1 MRILYHLPVS
11 PFCRKVR
18 LALAEKGLGFE
29 LHTEY
34 PWQRRPEFVQ
44 LNPAAQV
51 PVLVEET
58 ARHVIS
64 DSQAIC
70 EYLDEAYPDRRLIG
84 FDPAARA
91 EVRRL
96 VAWFDQKFQRE
107 VTAYILHE
115 KLNKRLMRQGTPDGL
130 ALRAG
135 YANLAIHL
143 KYMSNLIDRRRWI
156 AGAEFSLA
164 DIAAAAQL
172 SCLDFLGEV
181 PWEDYPLVKD
191 WYAPIKSRPSFR
203 PLLADRVAGLSA
215 PAHYADLDF

>member
-11 PFCRKVR
+11 SFCRKVR

-34 PWQRRPEFVQ
+34 PWQRRSEFVQ

-107 VTAYILHE
+107 VTAVSY
-115 KLNKRLMRQGTPDGL
+115 T
-130 ALRAG
+130 
-135 YANLAIHL
+135 HL
-143 KYMSNLIDRRRWI
+143 TLPTN
-156 AGAEFSLA
+156 
-164 DIAAAAQL
+164 
-172 SCLDFLGEV
+172 
-181 PWEDYPLVKD
+181 
-191 WYAPIKSRPSFR
+191 
-203 PLLADRVAGLSA
+203 
-215 PAHYADLDF
+215 